1 MTARKR
7 LARGFTLVELMIV
20 VAIIGLLSSVAIPNF
35 LRYMLR
41 SKAAEREVL
50 RTAISRSVEDYY
62 VRYGRFPSGPG
73 SGTSNLNCAAN
84 PSLPTQM
91 SKRPMELRPAED
103 WSKLSLNVQGNVY
116 YSYEAIGSQDS
127 SATTYTVTASGDLD
141 GDGQDY
147 VGYDDRVLLDG
158 SFRVTA
164 SFPVPGSPESMVF

>member
-1 MTARKR
+1 MTVRTR
-7 LARGFTLVELMIV
+7 VARGFTLVELMIV
-20 VAIIGLLSSVAIPNF
+20 VAIIGILSSIAIPNF
-35 LRYMLR
+35 QNYLTR
-41 SKAAEREVL
+41 SKATEREVIK
-50 RTAISRSVEDYY
+50 TALGKAVEDYY
-62 VRYGRFPSGPG
+62 VRYDRFPGGAGGG
-73 SGTSNLNCAAN
+73 SSTLICNFN
-84 PSLPTQM
+84 PSLPAQM
-91 SKRPMELRPAED
+91 NKRPLENRPAED